1 MKRKI
6 ATIGM
11 SVGLFESFRGAFAQE
26 DISVIGFAG
35 INEAKAIMVQ
45 EIITLI
51 VLHVPDWPMYH
62 IQGVI
67 RSIRQ
72 LYQVPVLVITP
83 ILEYAPLIE
92 DGADFCV
99 SPELPLSTI
108 LAAAMSLIRRQTRF
122 RECKID
128 APECAVVTRGELVID
143 PTFHRVTLSDEVI
156 HLQSREFRLLLY
168 FARNPGVLVTPKTIY
183 EIVWEKEHEFNR
195 NVAPVISELRR
206 KLGDTRANPT
216 YIETV
221 HGFGYRFLPQK

>member
-1 MKRKI
+1 
-6 ATIGM
+6 
-11 SVGLFESFRGAFAQE
+11 
-26 DISVIGFAG
+26 
-35 INEAKAIMVQ
+35 MVQ

-51 VLHVPDWPMYH
+51 VLHVPDWPMRK

-99 SPELPLSTI
+99 SPELPLSSI
-108 LAAAMSLIRRQTRF
+108 LAAATSLIRRQTRF
-122 RECKID
+122 QECRID
-128 APECAVVTRGELVID
+128 APECTAVRRGELVID
-143 PTFHRVTLSDEVI
+143 PTFHRVTLSNEVI